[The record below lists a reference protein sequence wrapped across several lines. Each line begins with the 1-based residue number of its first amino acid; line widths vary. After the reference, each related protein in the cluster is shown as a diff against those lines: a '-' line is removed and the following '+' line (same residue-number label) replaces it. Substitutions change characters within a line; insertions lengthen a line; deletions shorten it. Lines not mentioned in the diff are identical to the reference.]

1 MKKALLITLLVIFS
15 IFLINTF
22 HEEYPDEYDSIVGGK
37 FITQGKVPY
46 RDWFQHHQPGAY
58 VLSALI
64 LPFTGINFVKF
75 RVILAAVFFLINV
88 AGYFVLRKRLAE
100 SKINLNYYLI
110 FLFFIAIAGTFFW
123 WQMLLADTLAAY
135 LLIPA
140 YTLVLLKLVLHEKF
154 DAKDLFIVNLFTFFA
169 WWTSMTYI
177 YLVIGINLFAVY
189 LFHRSSKNH
198 APFSRN
204 ILTIAKMMLP
214 PYIIFFIFLLIT
226 GSLKD
231 YYFAAITYNQNYY
244 IYNAAH
250 EIGKAVNPM
259 RYAITIAMTFF
270 NNIFSAFGFLKDF
283 NPSNSI
289 IPLLTASNLAIIVF
303 LIISRHFTAA
313 IFVIF
318 SLIFASARSNPSAV
332 RETDYQSS
340 VYTMFAFF
348 NGVTAVYF
356 LRNFINR
363 VENHLS
369 EKIIAAGMLMLLL
382 IHSLFAYSYLSLNFM
397 QKFYKKYMG
406 EAPLIY
412 NRPQIASIVNMITSK
427 NDYAWVGP
435 FEFKEIFY
443 IQNAKMPSRYHWFLQ
458 HAATSK
464 IKDEMIADFKK
475 NRSKVIVFQRDY
487 TPWGGVAHDFNYFF
501 TDYLDK
507 YYFRLPDLNK
517 ADKKYEYKWRTGDTI
532 NFNLS
537 QSFNFDKSRKEEI
550 LNQLI
555 ALGLIEKT
563 LK

>member
-1 MKKALLITLLVIFS
+1 MKKALLITLLIIFA
-15 IFLINTF
+15 IFFLNTF

-64 LPFTGINFVKF
+64 LPFSGINFVKF

-88 AGYFVLRKRLAE
+88 GGYFILRKRLPLN
-100 SKINLNYYLI
+100 KINLNYYLV

-140 YTLVLLKLVLHEKF
+140 YALVLLKLTLHEKF
-154 DAKDLFIVNLFTFFA
+154 DVKDLLLTNIFTFFA

-177 YLVIGINLFAVY
+177 YLVIGINLFAIY
-189 LFHRSSKNH
+189 LFLKSSKKH
-198 APFSRN
+198 EP
-204 ILTIAKMMLP
+204 LTHSVFAIAKIMLP
-214 PYIIFFIFLLIT
+214 PYILFFIYLLVT

-231 YYFAAITYNQNYY
+231 YYSAAITYNQNYY

-250 EIGKAVNPM
+250 EIGKAVNPI

-270 NNIFSAFGFLKDF
+270 NNFFNSFGFLHDF
-283 NPSNSI
+283 NPTNSLV
-289 IPLLTASNLAIIVF
+289 PLLTTSNLAMIIF
-303 LIISRHFTAA
+303 LIISKQFSAV
-313 IFVIF
+313 IFVVF
-318 SLIFASARSNPSAV
+318 CLIFGCARSNPSTAH
-332 RETDYQSS
+332 ETDYQSS
-340 VYTMFAFF
+340 VYTMLAFF
-348 NGVTAVYF
+348 NGVTAIYF
-356 LRNFINR
+356 LRNFINH
-363 VENHLS
+363 VENRLS
-369 EKIIAAGMLMLLL
+369 EKIIATGMLIILL

-412 NRPQIASIVNMITSK
+412 NRPQIASTINMITDK

-435 FEFKEIFY
+435 FEFKEILY
-443 IQNAKMPSRYHWFLQ
+443 LNAKMPSRYHWFLQ

-464 IKDEMIADFKK
+464 IKDEMISDFEK
-475 NRSKVIVFQRDY
+475 NKAKVIVFQRDY
-487 TPWGGVAHDFNYFF
+487 APWGGVAHDFNYFF

-507 YYFRLPDLNK
+507 NYFRLIDLNK
-517 ADKKYEYKWRTGDTI
+517 SDKKYVYKWRIGDTI
-532 NFNLS
+532 NFNLA

-550 LNQLI
+550 LAQLI
-555 ALGLIEKT
+555 NLGLIGKT